1 MTTLTLTTQLSK
13 EVFNTSQK
21 FTKHLNTYQ
30 QGNFREIVRGM
41 IVSGSVHLA
50 KISRTNGRT
59 NNVRKDIG
67 RLSNTLNKIDTKAFH
82 QIHINSQISKFK
94 NEPILLLSDGGDF
107 QKPHAKKMEY
117 VCKNVDGSNGHKVG
131 WGFPI
136 ESLVA
141 YGTKTET
148 LAPLACHVFSTQLED
163 YKSDW
168 EEHKKIFDM
177 LTPLIESSAHDRII
191 VEDRGCDDE
200 KRFKYFIEDLECSF
214 VTRICAGKKS
224 RNVIIKDEDNN
235 EITVSI
241 QSLAKNLKSKA
252 TSKRTWLNKKLNK
265 KLASKIAYQKVFL
278 PNNKDIPLY
287 AIFVYSQGYDEPLV
301 VLTDL
306 IAESPEQAWKYFFY
320 YKKRWE
326 VENFYRAIKQNF
338 NAEEFLILGFEK
350 IQALAFML
358 MFVMSFVIDIKNK
371 AKEFLGMLY
380 HIFKD
385 FCKKEQR
392 KGQHHLDLLAFL
404 RVELPRSTA
413 EYSYRFW
420 SRFISKHRCIFNKD
434 QLSLFDW
441 RRKVVNL

>member
-1 MTTLTLTTQLSK
+1 MTTLTLSTQLSK

-21 FTKHLNTYQ
+21 FTKHLNKYQ

-59 NNVRKDIG
+59 NNLRKDVE
-67 RLSNTLNKIDTKAFH
+67 RLSNTLDKIPSAEFT
-82 QIHINSQISKFK
+82 QIHINKQISKYK
-94 NEPILLLSDGGDF
+94 EEPVLILSDGGDF
-107 QKPHAKKMEY
+107 QKPYAKKMEK
-117 VCKNVDGSNGHKVG
+117 VCGNVDGSNGHKKG

-148 LAPLACHVFSTQLED
+148 LTPLACHLFSTQLED

-168 EEHKKIFDM
+168 KEHKKVFDM
-177 LTPLIESSAHDRII
+177 ITPLIESSAHDRII
-191 VEDRGCDDE
+191 VEDRACDDQ
-200 KRFKYFIEDLECSF
+200 KRYKYFLETLKCSF
-214 VTRICAGKKS
+214 VTRIGTGKKS
-224 RNVIIKDEDNN
+224 RNVIIKDKDNN

-241 QSLAKNLKSKA
+241 QSLAKNLKNQA
-252 TSKRTWLNKKLNK
+252 TNSRTWFNKKLNK
-265 KLASKIAYQKVFL
+265 ELESKIAYQKVFL

-287 AIFVYSQGYDEPLV
+287 AIFAYSQNYDEPLV

-306 IAESPEQAWKYFFY
+306 ITENPEQAWKHFFY

-338 NAEEFLILGFEK
+338 NAEEFLVLGFKK

-358 MFVMSFVIDIKNK
+358 MFVMSLVIDIKNK
-371 AKEFLGMLY
+371 AKEFLGILY
-380 HIFKD
+380 NLFKD

-392 KGQHHLDLLAFL
+392 NGQHHLDLLAFL
-404 RVELPRSTA
+404 RVELPSFLSD
-413 EYSYRFW
+413 YSYRFW
-420 SRFISKHRCIFNKD
+420 SRFVSKYRCNFDKD

-441 RRKVVNL
+441 RRKVVKL